1 MTDQKMIQALGK
13 IVDKNFFY
21 QLKDHVVI
29 QEDNNYSLFDQY
41 TITNYKDYCELKKAS
56 SDKSYTFS
64 HIKYAVTWATLD
76 KINKISECN
85 RVLFL
90 DQCLFGIDV
99 NLKIH
104 SKIFKK
110 TKNVDTK
117 ILFHSKYTEEKLKKK
132 RILIELERFINQA
145 KSYQLNKFLASSYK

>member
-1 MTDQKMIQALGK
+1 MTEQKMMQALEK
-13 IVDKNFFY
+13 IVDKNFFL
-21 QLKDHVVI
+21 QIKDHVVT
-29 QEDNNYSLFDQY
+29 QEDNNYSLFDLY
-41 TITNYKDYCELKKAS
+41 LITNYKDYCELKKAN

-90 DQCLFGIDV
+90 DQCLCGIDV

-110 TKNVDTK
+110 SKDADTK
-117 ILFHSKYTEEKLKKK
+117 ILFHSKYVEEKLKKK
-132 RILIELERFINQA
+132 RIINELDLFIHQA
-145 KSYQLNKFLASSYK
+145 KSYQLNKFISTSYK

>member
-1 MTDQKMIQALGK
+1 MTEQKMMQALEK

-21 QLKDHVVI
+21 QLKDHVII

-41 TITNYKDYCELKKAS
+41 TITNYKDYCELKKDT
-56 SDKSYTFS
+56 SDKSYIFS

-76 KINKISECN
+76 KINKVPECN

-110 TKNVDTK
+110 SKDVDTK
-117 ILFHSKYTEEKLKKK
+117 LLFHSKYVEEKLKKK
-132 RILIELERFINQA
+132 RIMNELDLLINKA
-145 KSYQLNKFLASSYK
+145 KSYQLNKFITSSYK

>member
-1 MTDQKMIQALGK
+1 MTEQKMMQALGK

-21 QLKDHVVI
+21 QLKDHVI
-29 QEDNNYSLFDQY
+29 TQEDNHYSLFDQY
-41 TITNYKDYCELKKAS
+41 TITDYKDYCELRKDT
-56 SDKSYTFS
+56 SDKTYTFS

-76 KINKISECN
+76 KINKVPECN

-104 SKIFKK
+104 TKIFKK
-110 TKNVDTK
+110 TKDVDTK
-117 ILFHSKYTEEKLKKK
+117 LLFHSKYVEEKLKKK
-132 RILIELERFINQA
+132 RVINELDLLINKA
-145 KSYQLNKFLASSYK
+145 KSYQLNKFITSSYK